1 MVGSV
6 PARTQ
11 KKDPVDGAN
20 GPGGLGVLVHASFL
34 KADAGT
40 LAPGSSVSTW

>member
-20 GPGGLGVLVHASFL
+20 GPGGLGVVHASFL